1 MPGRRKP
8 LDAPEAPAISTACVE
23 GAHDATWDILSTHI
37 NDLIILADT
46 QGRIF
51 YASPACQRL
60 GYTQQELIGQSA
72 ADFAHPEDLTQ
83 VNANVVALFAGEV
96 SATPADREHRYRRK
110 DGEYVWLQGSPSL
123 LPDGRGGC
131 AGLINVFRDVTDQHA
146 VRERLIE
153 SEHRYRLI
161 AENATDMISQT
172 SCADGRLTYL
182 SPSVE
187 RVTGY
192 TPAELLGQRMQDYV
206 HPDDQA
212 DFRAA
217 FEGLVNE
224 RRERGRPIR
233 FRGRHKSGAWIW
245 LESNPRLVRGPDGK
259 LTDIVDVTRDV
270 GEREALE
277 VRLREAVTEAE
288 KSAQV
293 KTEFLANM
301 SHEIRTPL
309 TAVLGF
315 TGLLAE
321 RSDLPGEARGQV
333 ERIAGAGRALLAI
346 VNDVLDFSKLEAGQV
361 TITPSPTDTARAARE
376 VLEMF
381 EPQAEAKGLE
391 LRFEARSDL
400 PGRVWVDAGRLRQ
413 ILVNLIGNAVK
424 FTEHGTVAVRLE
436 YDPDGEVLVAEIA
449 DTGPGIAAGARD
461 KLFERF
467 SQLDGSSTRAN
478 GGTGLGLA
486 ICRRLAH
493 AMGGSVS
500 LRSRVGY
507 GSTFRVELPGRAA
520 EAALEG
526 DAASGEA
533 EGLEG
538 LRVLVADDNAANR
551 ELARAIL
558 AQAGVEVSEAHGGE
572 EAVQMAEALP
582 VDLILMDLRM
592 PGLGGCAAA
601 QAIRLG
607 DGPNRDIPILAF
619 SADYDMSEGRR
630 GTLPLFNGQVRK
642 PVSPAELIEAVRA
655 AVSEAPES
663 AQEALYVRA

>member
-1 MPGRRKP
+1 MPGRRRP
-8 LDAPEAPAISTACVE
+8 LAAPEASAISTACVE
-23 GAHDATWDILSTHI
+23 TRHDATWEILSTHI

-46 QGRIF
+46 EGRIF
-51 YASPACQRL
+51 YASPSCQRL
-60 GYTQQELIGQSA
+60 GYTQQDLIGRNA
-72 ADFAHPEDLTQ
+72 ADFAHPEDLARST
-83 VNANVVALFAGEV
+83 ANVAALFAGEV
-96 SATPADREHRYRRK
+96 SEAPADRELRYRRK
-110 DGEYVWLQGSPSL
+110 DGQYVWLQGSPSL

-131 AGLINVFRDVTDQHA
+131 AGLINVFRDVTEQRA
-146 VRERLIE
+146 VRERLVE

-187 RVTGY
+187 RMTGY
-192 TPAELLGQRMQDYV
+192 SAAELVGQRMQDFV
-206 HPDDQA
+206 HPDDKA
-212 DFRAA
+212 EFMAA
-217 FEGLVNE
+217 FEGLITD

-233 FRGRHKSGAWIW
+233 FRALHKNGTWLW

-259 LTDIVDVTRDV
+259 VADIIDVTRDV

-277 VRLREAVTEAE
+277 ERLREAVTEAE

-321 RSDLPGEARGQV
+321 RGDLPGEARGYV
-333 ERIAGAGRALLAI
+333 DRISGASRALLAI

-361 TITPSPTDTARAARE
+361 TITPTPTDTARAARE

-391 LRFEARSDL
+391 LRFEARSGL
-400 PGRVWVDAGRLRQ
+400 PARAWVDAGRLRQ

-424 FTEHGTVAVRLE
+424 FTDHGTVAVRLE
-436 YDPDGEVLVAEIA
+436 YEPEAEMLVAEIA
-449 DTGPGIAAGARD
+449 DTGPGIASAARD

-467 SQLDGSSTRAN
+467 SQVDGSSTRAN

-486 ICRRLAH
+486 ICRRLAQ
-493 AMGGSVS
+493 AMGGAVS

-507 GSTFRVELPGRAA
+507 GSTFRVELPARPA

-526 DAASGEA
+526 DAAVGEA

-572 EAVQMAEALP
+572 EAVQMAETLP

-607 DGPNRDIPILAF
+607 EGPNRDIPILAF
-619 SADYDMSEGRR
+619 SADYDLSEGRR

-655 AVSEAPES
+655 AVSEAPEA